1 MGKIGVSSGQKST
14 IERNVFKPR
23 GLQQSYFHGIRYFVS
38 TCYTSKQTTI
48 LQQYCVSLTGG
59 ITRIIDCLELT
70 NEFESDTSRTK
81 IFFYQIWLCYY
92 TIFWYLRKVQERKL
106 LSSSH
111 DGSNNWAKL
120 ISSLYE
126 IQFLENNIVS
136 LKIFIQHKNIIKCIK
151 CIKKI
156 NIA

>member
-81 IFFYQIWLCYY
+81 IFFIRYDCYY
-92 TIFWYLRKVQERKL
+92 TIFCYLRKVQERKL

-126 IQFLENNIVS
+126 I
-136 LKIFIQHKNIIKCIK
+136 
-151 CIKKI
+151 
-156 NIA
+156 

>member
-1 MGKIGVSSGQKST
+1 MEKIGVSSGQKST

-81 IFFYQIWLCYY
+81 IFFIRYDCVITRCFD
-92 TIFWYLRKVQERKL
+92 I
-106 LSSSH
+106 
-111 DGSNNWAKL
+111 
-120 ISSLYE
+120 
-126 IQFLENNIVS
+126 
-136 LKIFIQHKNIIKCIK
+136 
-151 CIKKI
+151 
-156 NIA
+156 